1 MPGIVEL
8 VSVSPGGNRALFFS
22 AETPTPTPELGGDG
36 VVRVIFRNVVDVWL
50 WENGQSRLLGTLE
63 TCGPNEYMWTKDEN
77 FVAIQADSFP
87 HIPCQESVGWL
98 INIPQSHI
106 YPVLP
111 LDTFNNTSLIKGFSS
126 NQDKLL
132 FSEQTDSD
140 GKFVIWIYVLM
151 LGTLETVKL
160 DTPDVSN
167 SIAWIDN
174 ERLLISYSDNRFDP
188 ENIGIFDLQTGE
200 LVHLFDQEDVGS
212 EGIVWEALSPD
223 KDWLAFAGWEGN
235 SSYTLWLMDLRTW
248 EKSQLS
254 P

>member
-22 AETPTPTPELGGDG
+22 AEAPTPTRLPSGDG
-36 VVRVIFRNVVDVWL
+36 VVQAFFRNVVDAWL
-50 WENGQSRLLGTLE
+50 WENGETRLLGRLE
-63 TCGPNEYMWTKDEN
+63 TCGPNEYMWTDDEN
-77 FVAIQADSFP
+77 YLAVQAVSFP
-87 HIPCQESVGWL
+87 KSPCQEAVGWL
-98 INIPQSHI
+98 INIAQNSIHL
-106 YPVLP
+106 VLP
-111 LDTFNNTSLIKGFSS
+111 LDTYVISALIDGFSP

-132 FSEQTDSD
+132 FGEQTGSD
-140 GKFVIWIYVLM
+140 GKLVQWIYVLV
-151 LGTLETVKL
+151 LDTLETVKL

-174 ERLLISYSDNRFDP
+174 ERLLISYRDNSFDP

-200 LVHLFDQEDVGS
+200 LVHLFDEGDVGS

-223 KDWLAFAGWEGN
+223 KKWLAFAGWEGN
-235 SSYTLWLMDLRTW
+235 SSYTLWLMDLRAW